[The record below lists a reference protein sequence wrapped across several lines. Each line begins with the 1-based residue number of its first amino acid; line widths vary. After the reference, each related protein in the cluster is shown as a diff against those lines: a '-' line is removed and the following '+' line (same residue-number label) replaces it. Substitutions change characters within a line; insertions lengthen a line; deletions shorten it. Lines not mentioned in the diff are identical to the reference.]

1 LVLALGFYLVR
12 LRRSAFVL
20 FASGFAASALELV
33 LLLAFQVLCGSVYHQ
48 VGLIVTVFMLGLAA
62 GAWWI
67 NRALRPE
74 SPDAP
79 QLRPSDFG
87 LPTSNLAANAQP
99 AHRLCLLALAIA
111 AYALCLPLILPGL
124 GRLGGAAVALWA
136 IKTAI
141 AGLTFLLA
149 ALVGIQFPLANQAEA
164 AAPAGLSRLYTADF
178 VGASL
183 GALLACTLLIPLL
196 GIPGVC
202 LLTAALNALAAAAI
216 WGVGSG
222 ERGA

>member
-1 LVLALGFYLVR
+1 MSQFNLRFGPLQAVLLLALGFYLVR
-12 LRRSAFVL
+12 LRRSALVL
-20 FASGFAASALELV
+20 FASGFAASALEVV

-67 NRALRPE
+67 NRAARLH
-74 SPDAP
+74 
-79 QLRPSDFG
+79 SD
-87 LPTSNLAANAQP
+87 LPPKAQP
-99 AHRLCLLALAIA
+99 AQRLCLLAVAIA
-111 AYALCLPLILPGL
+111 GYALCLPLILPGL
-124 GRLGGAAVALWA
+124 GRLGAAAMALLA

-141 AGLTFLLA
+141 AALTFVLA
-149 ALVGIQFPLANQAEA
+149 ALVGIQFPLANQIEA

-202 LLTAALNALAAAAI
+202 LLTAALNALAA
-216 WGVGSG
+216 
-222 ERGA
+222 GAMCLASRSASY